1 LISVKRWLECRE
13 INGRATD
20 VWLLFFFFKEGEDN
34 ESIIENADHMGIQ
47 LLDVLNNAVGIL
59 EDKKGGI

>member
-1 LISVKRWLECRE
+1 M
-13 INGRATD
+13 
-20 VWLLFFFFKEGEDN
+20 LFFFFKEGEDN